1 MIKNTALLL
10 VISLLFLSG
19 CQKDDIC
26 PESTNTTPHLVIK
39 FLDSENPLNIKEVT
53 NLQVKEENSMK
64 DYFET
69 PVSDSLIKIPLRT
82 TENFTNYIFTLN
94 TPLDPDAEIGANDPL
109 PNEDQLHFNYGT
121 LVEYVGRA
129 CGYKTEFVAFEAN
142 RVNEEDDTNWIK
154 SIEVL
159 QPNDITNEFDT
170 HLYIYH

>member
-1 MIKNTALLL
+1 MIKNTYLILIVGFL
-10 VISLLFLSG
+10 ILSG

-26 PESTNTTPHLVIK
+26 PESTITTPHLVIK
-39 FLDSENPLNIKEVT
+39 FLDIENPLNTKAVT
-53 NLQVKEENSMK
+53 NLQVREENLMQ

-69 PVSDSLIKIPLRT
+69 PVSDTLIKIPLRT

-94 TPLDPDAEIGANDPL
+94 APLDSDAEIGADDPL
-109 PNEDQLHFNYGT
+109 PNEDQLHFTYGT

-129 CGYKTEFVAFEAN
+129 CGYKTEFVGFDAN
-142 RVNEEDDTNWIK
+142 RVNENANWIQ
-154 SIEVL
+154 SIEVI